1 MAMLNTQPIVLNLQ
15 SSGAECVT
23 PIRCASGRL
32 NTLNA
37 YAWPIERW
45 IASAAGGTSQRE

>member
-1 MAMLNTQPIVLNLQ
+1 MAMLNTQPMVLSFQ

-23 PIRCASGRL
+23 PMRCESGRL
-32 NTLNA
+32 KTLNA

-45 IASAAGGTSQRE
+45 IASAAGGTSHRE